1 MVCIS
6 NKCFIHSPAEKNQD
20 FALKRWL
27 CHIIRQWYQMAI
39 AKVLGVSIDLL
50 EAFVADDENEN
61 KEIILFEL
69 RGDRVAARFY
79 GNTIR

>member
-1 MVCIS
+1 
-6 NKCFIHSPAEKNQD
+6 
-20 FALKRWL
+20 
-27 CHIIRQWYQMAI
+27 MAI

-69 RGDRVAARFY
+69 RGDSVAARFY